1 MRFLEYLFFKFYS
14 FQVKVG
20 NEDIA
25 PFSSI
30 LIISVV
36 FGFIY
41 HDIVLFCYRFIPFFS
56 DKPLPPWYVFLLVF
70 LIVFIIMYP
79 LVFNKKKYVSILIS
93 HEKEWKGKKNLG
105 VILFVVVPFVLL
117 YIGLFI

>member
-25 PFSSI
+25 PFSSV

-79 LVFNKKKYVSILIS
+79 LVFNKKKYVSILIA
-93 HEKEWKGKKNLG
+93 HEKEWKGKNNLG